1 MGPGAGQAERDGE
14 LPPGGHPG
22 GAGGRAAAAGEAA
35 APLLLRSPQHLQ
47 EPW

>member
-35 APLLLRSPQHLQ
+35 ATLLLRSPQHLQ